1 MKILLTFL
9 LSLPLFAFAGGHEE
23 HPGGDAP
30 TMDSGHGEHPG
41 GDAPTMDSGHG
52 EHPGGDAP
60 TTGHTN
66 GERPD
71 GAPVMDAPE

>member
-9 LSLPLFAFAGGHEE
+9 LSLPLFAFASGHAE
-23 HPGGDAP
+23 HPGD
-30 TMDSGHGEHPG
+30 
-41 GDAPTMDSGHG
+41 DAPTMDSGHG